1 MSSPTIKKAYIDT
14 ASGQIHYRFALPSQ
28 DVLKKS
34 TPLLFLHKSASSSA
48 SYTFLMTIYSS
59 RGYACFAPDMP
70 GFGNSFD
77 PSPSDITEIS
87 TQGTK
92 WFVEIFM
99 QAFHSLNLFAPKVH
113 IIGHH
118 SGAVLATEIAATYPD
133 LVSSICLVGPAV
145 MTATE
150 RAVMKGKYFSP
161 FNEPVKDGSHLL
173 KTWEYLGNM
182 GVGDELGL
190 WQREVLDHVRAWKGR
205 NLIYGAVWELDAER
219 VYAGV
224 RCPVMLMCA
233 RDDVLWTYFQYVKGL
248 KSGVKAVEIGGA
260 NFGLD
265 RDVQGIEKSWT
276 EFLEETEKKGQD

>member
-1 MSSPTIKKAYIDT
+1 M
-14 ASGQIHYRFALPSQ
+14 
-28 DVLKKS
+28 
-34 TPLLFLHKSASSSA
+34 
-48 SYTFLMTIYSS
+48 
-59 RGYACFAPDMP
+59 
-70 GFGNSFD
+70 
-77 PSPSDITEIS
+77 
-87 TQGTK
+87 
-92 WFVEIFM
+92 
-99 QAFHSLNLFAPKVH
+99 
-113 IIGHH
+113 
-118 SGAVLATEIAATYPD
+118 EIAATYPD

-150 RAVMKGKYFSP
+150 RAVMKGKYFAP

-182 GVGDELGL
+182 GVGDKLGL

-205 NLIYGAVWELDAER
+205 NLIYGAVWELDAEM

-265 RDVQGIEKSWT
+265 RDFQGIEKSWT
-276 EFLEETEKKGQD
+276 EFLEETEKKGQE

>member
-1 MSSPTIKKAYIDT
+1 MPPSTIKKAYIDT
-14 ASGQIHYRFALPSQ
+14 TKGQIHYRYALPSQ
-28 DVLKKS
+28 DVLKRP

-48 SYTFLMTIYSS
+48 SYISLMSIYSS

-87 TQGTK
+87 TQGTE
-92 WFVEIFM
+92 WFVEVFM
-99 QAFHSLNLFAPKVH
+99 QVFHSLDLFKPKVH

-118 SGAVLATEIAATYPD
+118 SGAVLVTEIAATYPD
-133 LVSSICLVGPAV
+133 LVASICLVGPAV

-150 RAVMKGKYFSP
+150 RVAMKEKYFAP

-182 GVGDELGL
+182 GVGSELEL
-190 WQREVLDHVRAWKGR
+190 WQREVLDHIRAWRGR
-205 NLIYGAVWELDAER
+205 NLIYGAVWEQDAER

-224 RCPVMLMCA
+224 KCPVMLMCA
-233 RDDVLWTYFQYVKGL
+233 RNDVLWAYFDYVKGL
-248 KSGVKAVEIGGA
+248 RSDVKTAEIGGA

-265 RDVQGIEKSWT
+265 RDVEGIERNWT
-276 EFLEETEKKGQD
+276 EFLDQA